1 MTTVGIVGWRGMVGS
16 VLLERMRAEGDLE
29 HFEPVFFSTSQAG
42 QAGPDLGQGAL
53 PLHDANDL
61 EQLGA
66 MDVIVSCQGGDY
78 TGAVHGELR
87 ASGYRGLWID
97 AASTLRMAEDA
108 VIVLDPV
115 NRSAVDDALSK
126 GTSDFIG
133 SNCTV
138 GLMLMAMSSLI
149 ARSWVEWVSVA
160 TYQAASGAGARN
172 MRELVCQMAALGAAP
187 SAQDWQGSILD
198 LDREVQG
205 LMSGGQFPQGEFGVP
220 LAGSLIPWIDRL
232 VEDGQTREEWKGHV
246 EANKI
251 MSLDPEVPIDGTC
264 VRIGAMRSH
273 SQALTVKLERDIPM
287 TDIEQALRE
296 GNDWIRFVDN
306 DKDATM
312 ARLSPAACSGTLDI
326 AVGRVRK
333 MRMGGEY
340 LQLFTVGD
348 QLLWG
353 AAEPLR
359 RMLLIALG
367 KL

>member
-42 QAGPDLGQGAL
+42 QAGPDLGQGARA
-53 PLHDANDL
+53 LHDANDL
-61 EQLGA
+61 QQLSV
-66 MDVIVSCQGGDY
+66 MDAIVSCQGGDY
-78 TGAVHGELR
+78 TGAVHGKLR
-87 ASGYRGLWID
+87 ERGYQGFWID
-97 AASTLRMAEDA
+97 AASTMRMADDA

-115 NRSAVDDALSK
+115 NRATIDDALSDDAR
-126 GTSDFIG
+126 DFIG

-138 GLMLMAMSSLI
+138 GLMLMAMSTLI
-149 ARSWVEWVSVA
+149 AKGWVEWVSVA

-172 MRELVCQMAALGAAP
+172 MRELVCQMSALGAAP
-187 SAQDWQGSILD
+187 SAGDWQGSILD

-205 LMSGGQFPQGEFGVP
+205 LMSDAEFPRAETGVP

-251 MSLDPEVPIDGTC
+251 MGLDPEVPIDGTC

-273 SQALTVKLERDIPM
+273 SQALTVKLNRDIPI
-287 TDIEQALRE
+287 TDIEQVLRE
-296 GNDWIRFVDN
+296 GNDWVRFVDN

-312 ARLSPAACSGTLDI
+312 AQLSPAACSGTLDI

-333 MRMGGEY
+333 MRMGGQF

-353 AAEPLR
+353 AAAPLR